1 MSILKIIAQGG
12 WLMIPIVLFS
22 VIAVV
27 LIVNKYID
35 LNRFKTKSNH
45 ILYELKAFLASG
57 KKEDAINLCTATQG
71 AIPVVLKEGLLHSNL
86 EKDGIES
93 YMEAAGTEQV
103 HLMEKNMSTLAT
115 IAGVAPLTGFLG
127 TVTGMISAFMEIQNL
142 GGNVNA
148 TVLAGGIWEALL
160 TTATGLAVGIVA
172 YLFYNYFTARI
183 HHMAFEIE
191 TNSKQLVDIIL
202 ETKKINNP
210 PQGFRYEN

>member
-1 MSILKIIAQGG
+1 MSLLKIIAQGG
-12 WLMIPIVLFS
+12 WLMIPILLFS
-22 VIAVV
+22 IAAVV

-45 ILYELKAFLASG
+45 IMYELKALIAGG
-57 KKEDAINLCTATQG
+57 KKDEAIKLCEGTKG
-71 AIPVVLKEGLLHSNL
+71 AVPLVLKEGLQHSHL
-86 EKDGIES
+86 DKDGIES

-127 TVTGMISAFMEIQNL
+127 TVTGMISAFMEIERL

-148 TVLAGGIWEALL
+148 NVLAGGIWEALM
-160 TTATGLAVGIVA
+160 TTATGLAVGIIA

-183 HHMAFEIE
+183 NHMAFAIE
-191 TNSKQLVDIIL
+191 SSSKELVDSIL
-202 ETKKINNP
+202 ETRHAQQSI
-210 PQGFRYEN
+210 EL

>member
-1 MSILKIIAQGG
+1 MSLLKIIAQGG
-12 WLMIPIVLFS
+12 WLMIPILLFS
-22 VIAVV
+22 IAAVV

-45 ILYELKAFLASG
+45 IMYELKALIAGG
-57 KKEDAINLCTATQG
+57 KKDEAIKLCEETKG
-71 AIPVVLKEGLLHSNL
+71 AVPLVLKEGLQHSHL
-86 EKDGIES
+86 DKDGIES

-127 TVTGMISAFMEIQNL
+127 TVTGMISAFMEIERL

-148 TVLAGGIWEALL
+148 NVLAGGIWEALM
-160 TTATGLAVGIVA
+160 TTATGLAVGIIA

-183 HHMAFEIE
+183 KHMAFAIE
-191 TNSKQLVDIIL
+191 SNSKELVDSIL
-202 ETKKINNP
+202 ETRHAQQSI
-210 PQGFRYEN
+210 EL

>member
-1 MSILKIIAQGG
+1 MSLLKIIAQGG
-12 WLMIPIVLFS
+12 WLMIPILLFS
-22 VIAVV
+22 IAAVV

-45 ILYELKAFLASG
+45 IMYELKALIAGG
-57 KKEDAINLCTATQG
+57 KKDEAIKLCEETKG
-71 AIPVVLKEGLLHSNL
+71 AVPLVLKEGLQHSYL
-86 EKDGIES
+86 DKDGIES

-127 TVTGMISAFMEIQNL
+127 TVTGMISAFMEIERL

-148 TVLAGGIWEALL
+148 NVLAGGIWEALM
-160 TTATGLAVGIVA
+160 TTATGLAVGIIA

-183 HHMAFEIE
+183 KHMAFAIE
-191 TNSKQLVDIIL
+191 SNSKELVDSIL
-202 ETKKINNP
+202 ETRHAQQSI
-210 PQGFRYEN
+210 EL

>member
-1 MSILKIIAQGG
+1 MSLFNIIVQGG

-22 VIAVV
+22 VLAVV

-35 LNRFKTKSNH
+35 LNRFKTKTNH
-45 ILYELKAFLASG
+45 ILYELKAFIASG
-57 KKEDAINLCTATQG
+57 KKDEAINLCTASQG
-71 AIPVVLKEGLLHSNL
+71 AIPTVLKEGLMHSHL
-86 EKDGIES
+86 DKEGIES
-93 YMEAAGTEQV
+93 YMEAAGSEQV

-160 TTATGLAVGIVA
+160 TTATGLAVGIIA
-172 YLFYNYFTARI
+172 YLFYNYFTAKI

-191 TNSKQLVDIIL
+191 TNSKQLVEIIL
-202 ETKKINNP
+202 ETRKISTQQ
-210 PQGFRYEN
+210 QGFRYEN